1 MSSSASISSYERLAD
16 RYDAQRG
23 GLVRGA
29 GFAADIAP
37 WVRSHP
43 VFEIGIGTGAIAKPL
58 DDLLQTTIMGAD
70 LSPAMAA
77 RAKER
82 LGPVV
87 MVADAQ
93 RQPVAASRV
102 GTLVLVWVR
111 PPRAGA
117 RPRLCA
123 AHVGVPPSGVGAG
136 VHH

>member
-93 RQPVAASRV
+93 RLPGRRV
-102 GTLVLVWVR
+102 TGENPRPRLVR

-123 AHVGVPPSGVGAG
+123 ARHPLLIFEKGR
-136 VHH
+136 